1 MVLLKHVLLPYTPP
15 HHRSKEVG
23 PMHHD
28 TPPNHRLKKVGS
40 IHHDTLP
47 HHRPKDMEP
56 TNHELKPQNC
66 EPKENFSFYE
76 LIISR
81 IYLLQ

>member
-1 MVLLKHVLLPYTPP
+1 
-15 HHRSKEVG
+15 
-23 PMHHD
+23 
-28 TPPNHRLKKVGS
+28 
-40 IHHDTLP
+40 
-47 HHRPKDMEP
+47 MEP